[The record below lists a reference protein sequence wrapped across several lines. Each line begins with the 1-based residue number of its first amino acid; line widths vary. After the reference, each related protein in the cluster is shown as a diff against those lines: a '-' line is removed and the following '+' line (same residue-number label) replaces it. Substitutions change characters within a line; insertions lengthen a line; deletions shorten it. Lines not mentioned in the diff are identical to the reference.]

1 MQLQEK
7 NTKGF
12 NILELLVVIVIVGI
26 LSAVAYPNFSDWRSE
41 RVARGSTIKIQN
53 LIQGINAQVQRGL
66 YAYVQVLVE
75 NTNDY
80 LTVTSKGMK
89 MDTLTTMINNSTS
102 NWNTSPASRCD
113 TTTTDYWDDEGSPK
127 IIITYKKDPDTGED
141 ILDAEGIPE
150 IESMTEAPN
159 TKLEVAQLILGKV
172 TTTFVGSEGSPET
185 GAVCFSKNARWYSG
199 AENFVSTTVS
209 TTVSTD
215 GSETEETKDDVETML
230 FLCTRNDDFPTCDID
245 ENRPTSDHRNLFRL
259 KWSRFGDVTME
270 KWVIKN
276 NDWVLQ

>member
-1 MQLQEK
+1 MLAQEK
-7 NTKGF
+7 KIKGF

-26 LSAVAYPNFSDWRSE
+26 LSAAAYPNFSDWRSE
-41 RVARGSTIKIQN
+41 RAARAATVKIKN

-89 MDTLTTMINNSTS
+89 MDTLATMINSSTS
-102 NWNTSPASRCD
+102 DWNTSSDSRCYTGPD
-113 TTTTDYWDDEGSPK
+113 DDYWDDDGSPK
-127 IIITYKKDPDTGED
+127 IVIIYKEIGGVVVLND
-141 ILDAEGIPE
+141 EGMPE
-150 IESMTEAPN
+150 EESRTEVPN
-159 TKLEVAQLILGKV
+159 SKLEVAQLILGKV
-172 TTTFVGSEGSPET
+172 TTTFLGT

-199 AENFVSTTVS
+199 AGNFVTSTVS

-215 GSETEETKDDVETML
+215 GSETEETKDEVDTIL
-230 FLCTRNDDFPTCDID
+230 FLCTRNDDFSTCDID
-245 ENRPTSDHRNLFRL
+245 EDTDRPTSDHRNLFRL
-259 KWSRFGDVTME
+259 EWSRFGDVTME
-270 KWVIKN
+270 KWVVKN

>member
-199 AENFVSTTVS
+199 AENFVSTDFS
-209 TTVSTD
+209 ETD
-215 GSETEETKDDVETML
+215 GTNTSVDTIL
-230 FLCTRNDDFPTCDID
+230 FLCTRNNDFSTCDID
-245 ENRPTSDHRNLFRL
+245 EATGRPTSDHRNLFL
-259 KWSRFGDVTME
+259 LEWSRFGEVTME

>member
-1 MQLQEK
+1 MLAQEK
-7 NTKGF
+7 KIKGF

-26 LSAVAYPNFSDWRSE
+26 LSAAAYPNFSDWRSE
-41 RVARGSTIKIQN
+41 RTARAATVKIKN

-102 NWNTSPASRCD
+102 NWNTSPMSRCD
-113 TTTTDYWDDEGSPK
+113 IDDDDYWDDDGSPK
-127 IIITYKKDPDTGED
+127 IIITYKEIDGVVV
-141 ILDAEGIPE
+141 LDAEGMPVE
-150 IESMTEAPN
+150 ESSIEVSN
-159 TKLEVAQLILGKV
+159 TKLEVAQLEFGKV
-172 TTTFVGSEGSPET
+172 TTTFGAPER

-199 AENFVSTTVS
+199 AGNFVST
-209 TTVSTD
+209 D
-215 GSETEETKDDVETML
+215 DSETEGTNTSVDTIL
-230 FLCTRNDDFPTCDID
+230 FLCTRNNDFTTCDID
-245 ENRPTSDHRNLFRL
+245 EGTGRPTSDHRNLFL
-259 KWSRFGDVTME
+259 LEWSRFGDVTME
-270 KWVIKN
+270 KWVVKN

>member
-1 MQLQEK
+1 MQHPEK
-7 NTKGF
+7 KIKGF

-26 LSAVAYPNFSDWRSE
+26 LSAAAYPNFSDWRSE
-41 RVARGSTIKIQN
+41 RAARANTVKIKN

-89 MDTLTTMINNSTS
+89 MDTLATMINSSTS
-102 NWNTSPASRCD
+102 DWNTSSDSESRCD
-113 TTTTDYWDDEGSPK
+113 TGPDDDYWDDDGSPK
-127 IIITYKKDPDTGED
+127 IVIIYKEIGGVVVLND
-141 ILDAEGIPE
+141 EGMPE
-150 IESMTEAPN
+150 EESRTEVPN
-159 TKLEVAQLILGKV
+159 SKLEVAQLILGKV
-172 TTTFVGSEGSPET
+172 TTTFLGT

-199 AENFVSTTVS
+199 AGNFVTSTVS

-215 GSETEETKDDVETML
+215 GSETEETKDKVDTKL

-245 ENRPTSDHRNLFRL
+245 EDTDRPTSYHRNLFRL
-259 KWSRFGDVTME
+259 EWSRFGDVTME
-270 KWVIKN
+270 KWVVKN